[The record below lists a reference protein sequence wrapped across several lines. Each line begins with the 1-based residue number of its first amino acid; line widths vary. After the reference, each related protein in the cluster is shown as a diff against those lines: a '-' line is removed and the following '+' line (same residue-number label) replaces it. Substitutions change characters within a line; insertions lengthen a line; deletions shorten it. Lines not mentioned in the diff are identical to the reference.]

1 MSGLLSGL
9 SRLGLGNIENM
20 DLYAETEEKPVQKE
34 IKKEPSQKRIREED
48 FLFDKSYEC
57 PVCYKLFKE
66 KTVRTGK
73 LRMIGTDKDLR
84 PLYEQME
91 PIKYDVVLCPRCGY
105 STLSRYFGGL
115 TATQIKAVRESISA
129 RYQAAAAGGTT
140 YTYEEALSR
149 YKLCLAN
156 TIVKRGKASEK
167 AYICLKAGWLLRSM
181 GEDLDVNEADYD
193 TKVKEIREQEKEFLK
208 NALEGFIAARQSE
221 NYPICGMDEIT
232 LEYLIAV
239 LAMEF
244 EQYDISSRLISNIL
258 GSSLTNHR
266 IKDKAREIKDELLV
280 KIREQKAGQS

>member
-20 DLYAETEEKPVQKE
+20 DLYAEAEEKPVQKE

-73 LRMIGTDKDLR
+73 LRMIGTDKDLK

-129 RYQAAAAGGTT
+129 HYQAAAAGGTT

-181 GEDLDVNEADYD
+181 GEDLDASEADYD